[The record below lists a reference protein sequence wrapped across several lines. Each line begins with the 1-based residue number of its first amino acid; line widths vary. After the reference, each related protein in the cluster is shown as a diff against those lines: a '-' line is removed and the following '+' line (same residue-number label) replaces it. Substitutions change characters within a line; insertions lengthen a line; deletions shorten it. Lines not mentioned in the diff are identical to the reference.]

1 MQEDPQERPNGGA
14 APETGPVSR
23 VKLWDFAIR
32 LVHWSFVL
40 LLPALWWTWKQGDI
54 ATHKLLGYVLLALLV
69 FRIFWGLAGSDT
81 ARFAGFV
88 RGPRAVGAYVR
99 GLFSKEAEPVV
110 GHNPVGG
117 WSVVALLSLLFAQT
131 VVGLFTQDVD

>member
-1 MQEDPQERPNGGA
+1 MQESPQERLVVDA
-14 APETGPVSR
+14 DAQSAPR
-23 VKLWDFAIR
+23 VKLWDLAIR

-81 ARFAGFV
+81 ARFTGFV
-88 RGPRAVGAYVR
+88 RGPGAVLAYVR
-99 GLFSKEAEPVV
+99 RLFSKEAEPVV
-110 GHNPVGG
+110 GH
-117 WSVVALLSLLFAQT
+117 
-131 VVGLFTQDVD
+131 